1 MKTNEPNK
9 QTNGQIK
16 AILSGGGTGG
26 HLYPALAIADQMVKD
41 KHISSLLFVGAQG
54 KMEMGKVP
62 QSGYSIKGLWI
73 SGYQRGKLISN
84 LLLPFKIL
92 FSLLKSWSILKKFKP
107 QIALGTG
114 GYASAPLLYLAAKIG
129 LPTIIQEQNFYPG
142 LTNRFLGKYVDK
154 ICVVYQN
161 MEQHFPPHKM
171 VVTGNPVRSTIFE
184 NEHSVE
190 QAKKQFKLDP
200 YQPTIL
206 IIGGSLGA
214 RTINEAILANH
225 EQLGN
230 EGYQLIWQTGKI
242 YYKEM
247 MERMGDGSRD
257 RIQVQAFIDNMPL
270 AYKAADLI
278 ISRAGA
284 ITLAELALLKKP
296 AILAPSPNVADDHQK
311 KNAQAMVNE
320 NAASMIED
328 QALKDEL
335 ADEAIKI
342 LQNQAWQ
349 QQLAENIGRFAKPN
363 AAQVIVDEA
372 FNLIQEREMAA

>member
-1 MKTNEPNK
+1 MNANERNK
-9 QTNGQIK
+9 QPNAPIK

-41 KHISSLLFVGAQG
+41 QPKSSLLFVGAQG
-54 KMEMGKVP
+54 KMEMEKVP

-92 FSLLKSWSILKKFKP
+92 FSLLKSWSILQKFKP
-107 QIALGTG
+107 QIAIGTG
-114 GYASAPLLYLAAKIG
+114 GYASAPLLYVAAKIG
-129 LPTIIQEQNFYPG
+129 LPTLIQEQNFYPG

-161 MEQHFPPHKM
+161 MEQHFPPDKM
-171 VVTGNPVRSTIFE
+171 VVTGNPVRSSIFE

-190 QAKKQFKLDP
+190 QAKKQFQLDP

-230 EGYQLIWQTGKI
+230 EGYQLIWQTGKL
-242 YYKEM
+242 YYEEM
-247 MERMGDGSRD
+247 MERMVDGSRAH
-257 RIQVQAFIDNMPL
+257 IQVQAFIDNMPL
-270 AYKAADLI
+270 AYKASDLI

-296 AILAPSPNVADDHQK
+296 AILTPSPNVADDHQK
-311 KNAQAMVNE
+311 KNAQALVSE

-328 QALKDEL
+328 QALKEEL

-342 LQNQAWQ
+342 LQDQAWQ
-349 QQLAENIGRFAKPN
+349 QELAENIGRFAKPN

-372 FNLIQEREMAA
+372 FNLIQEKEMAA